1 MTPIMQRAQIRFID
15 KRSSTLI
22 CTNMASKLL
31 MFYPVMIVFWLLCLV
46 LDLIFLPFT
55 GLRIAWPI
63 CMAYYAMRWKDAKE
77 WQDKL
82 DE

>member
-1 MTPIMQRAQIRFID
+1 MPGVQTRFID
-15 KRSSTLI
+15 KHFRSLI
-22 CTNMASKLL
+22 CSYMESKLL
-31 MFYPVMIVFWLLCLV
+31 LFYPVMIGFWAFCLV

-63 CMAYYAMRWKDAKE
+63 CMAYYAMRWRDAKE

>member
-1 MTPIMQRAQIRFID
+1 MTPIMQKAQIRFID
-15 KRSSTLI
+15 KHFRSLI
-22 CTNMASKLL
+22 CSYMESKLL
-31 MFYPVMIVFWLLCLV
+31 LFYPVMIGFWALCLV

-63 CMAYYAMRWKDAKE
+63 CMAYYAMRWHDAKE

>member
-1 MTPIMQRAQIRFID
+1 MSLIMPRVQIRFID
-15 KRSSTLI
+15 KHSCSLI
-22 CTNMASKLL
+22 CSYMESKLL
-31 MFYPVMIVFWLLCLV
+31 LFYPVMIGVWALCLV

-63 CMAYYAMRWKDAKE
+63 CMAYYAMRWRDAKE

-82 DE
+82 NE

>member
-1 MTPIMQRAQIRFID
+1 MSLIMPGVQTRFID
-15 KRSSTLI
+15 KHFRSLI
-22 CTNMASKLL
+22 CSYMESKLL
-31 MFYPVMIVFWLLCLV
+31 LFYPVMIGFWAFCLV

-63 CMAYYAMRWKDAKE
+63 CMAYYAMRWRDAKE